1 MSWRLGARE
10 RRAHALAQRARHVAR
25 AQHEALHERSHA
37 VAREAHVQHDRHV
50 RLERAAGA
58 RRRGGAR
65 ERFEARVERV
75 NDMRE
80 RDAAVARGVEDER
93 RLQHEA
99 KRVRRC
105 AKSSSVPKPM
115 RETGSST
122 LHSSSSAAGR
132 YSRRRWKSSGCAA
145 SSKAPTSTR
154 AHSRSRMRPPS
165 RERAR
170 IAGRTTWYS
179 FGSSEHGSVTPRGSG

>member
-93 RLQHEA
+93 RLQHEGEARATVREEQLGA
-99 KRVRRC
+99 KADARDGIKHLALVVVRR
-105 AKSSSVPKPM
+105 
-115 RETGSST
+115 
-122 LHSSSSAAGR
+122 
-132 YSRRRWKSSGCAA
+132 
-145 SSKAPTSTR
+145 
-154 AHSRSRMRPPS
+154 RPL
-165 RERAR
+165 
-170 IAGRTTWYS
+170 
-179 FGSSEHGSVTPRGSG
+179 